1 MMNVK
6 KPDLGKLVPYETR
19 DEIKLI
25 LACSKGSITEDTR
38 ETIAILLKKELNWD
52 YLFRQAERQGLI
64 PLIYYNLKIT
74 APERVPEDILQRMN
88 EIYLI
93 SMKRSMIQTRE
104 LLQVIQL
111 CSDHEIPVIAYK
123 GVALSQQ
130 VYGDIGLRISSDID
144 IIVRQQDV
152 IQVKDLLISQGYTPQ
167 ISLTPEQEKKFI
179 QARCEY
185 NLSHPHKTM
194 IEVHWQFFPRNYLS
208 PFKETDIWSGLKAL
222 SLEGTEIFTLSTEML
237 IIALCIHGAKH
248 QWRELKQICDI
259 AGIINSEKDINWE
272 IIVKIAREKRIERIT
287 FLGLRLAEVFM
298 KTRLPG
304 FVSDAI
310 SRDPA
315 IQHLV
320 SSRIEHMFIKEQ
332 NPGGEIQ
339 MVFYWLSVR
348 EKIRDK
354 LQAIIL
360 LTFKPDHDDWAF
372 ISLPHVFSPLY
383 YVIRPIRLAFEYG
396 VPR

>member
-1 MMNVK
+1 MNVK
-6 KPDLGKLVPYETR
+6 KPDPGHLVPYETR
-19 DEIKLI
+19 DEIRLI
-25 LACSKGSITEDTR
+25 LACSKGPITRDTR

-52 YLFRQAERQGLI
+52 YVFRQAERHELI
-64 PLIYYNLKIT
+64 PLLYYNLKIT
-74 APERVPEDILQRMN
+74 APELVPEDILGRMD
-88 EIYLI
+88 ELYLI
-93 SMKRSMIQTRE
+93 NLKRSMIQASD
-104 LLQVIQL
+104 LLKTILL
-111 CSDHEIPVIAYK
+111 CRNHEIPVIAYK

-130 VYGDIGLRISSDID
+130 IYGDIGLRKSSDID

-152 IQVKDLLISQGYTPQ
+152 THVKDLLVSRGYTPQ
-167 ISLTPEQEKKFI
+167 ISLTPEQEKRFI
-179 QARCEY
+179 QERCEY

-194 IEVHWQFFPRNYLS
+194 IEVHWQFFPGNYLS
-208 PFKETDIWSGLKAL
+208 PFKETDIWSGLKAI
-222 SLEGTEIFTLSTEML
+222 SLEGTEIFTLSPEML

-248 QWRELKQICDI
+248 QWRELKQIGDI
-259 AGIINSEKDINWE
+259 AGIIESEKDINWE
-272 IIVKIAREKRIERIT
+272 RLVKIAREKRIERIT

-315 IQHLV
+315 IQSLV
-320 SSRIEHMFIKEQ
+320 SSRIEYMFIKDQIPE
-332 NPGGEIQ
+332 GKIQ

-354 LQAIIL
+354 LQVIIL

-372 ISLPHVFSPLY
+372 ISLPRALSPLY
-383 YVIRPIRLAFEYG
+383 YIIRPIRLLFKYG